1 MLDASDRNADT
12 SVLVTGGAQ
21 GLGLAVAHQLIG
33 EGCRKLALLGRS
45 ADKGKAA
52 VAELEKAGAE
62 AIFIAA
68 DMADPK
74 ACLDAVETALKRF
87 GSINALVN
95 SGASTARGTLVETT
109 VERYNELFDTNAR
122 GPFFLMQG
130 IVKHLLETKQPGSI
144 VNVLSI
150 NIHCGQD
157 FLTAYSGAKGA
168 LATMTKNVAAAYAK
182 NRIRCNAVSPGWMD
196 TPGEHAIQKQA
207 HNAPDDWLE
216 KAEAS
221 KPFGKLAKPDELA
234 VLIAYLVSPQ
244 SGVMTGSII
253 DYDQN
258 VVGLVG

>member
-1 MLDASDRNADT
+1 MLDASNRNAET
-12 SVLVTGGAQ
+12 SVIITGGGQ
-21 GLGLAVAHQLIG
+21 GLGLAVAHQLVG
-33 EGCRKLALLGRS
+33 EGCRKVALLGRS
-45 ADKGKAA
+45 QEKGKVA
-52 VAELEKAGAE
+52 VAELEAAGAE

-68 DMADPK
+68 DMADPN
-74 ACLDAVETALKRF
+74 ACLAAVETAVKRF

-95 SGASTARGTLVETT
+95 SGASTARGSLVETT

-130 IVKHLLETKQPGSI
+130 VVKHLLETGKPGSI
-144 VNVLSI
+144 VNVLSV

-157 FLTAYSGAKGA
+157 FLTAYSGSKGA
-168 LATMTKNVAAAYAK
+168 MATMTKNVAAAYAR

-196 TPGEHAIQKQA
+196 TPGEHAIQKQV

-234 VLIAYLVSPQ
+234 VLVAYLVSPQ
-244 SGVMTGSII
+244 SGVMTGSVI

-258 VVGLVG
+258 VIGLIG

>member
-1 MLDASDRNADT
+1 MLDASNRNAET
-12 SVLVTGGAQ
+12 SVIITGGGQ
-21 GLGLAVAHQLIG
+21 GLGLAVAHQLVG
-33 EGCRKLALLGRS
+33 EGCRKVALLGRS
-45 ADKGKAA
+45 QEKGKAA
-52 VAELEKAGAE
+52 VAELEAAGAE

-68 DMADPK
+68 DMADPN
-74 ACLDAVETALKRF
+74 ACLAAVETAVKRF

-95 SGASTARGTLVETT
+95 SGASTARGSLVETT

-130 IVKHLLETKQPGSI
+130 VVKHLLDTGKPGSI
-144 VNVLSI
+144 VNVLSV

-157 FLTAYSGAKGA
+157 FLTAYSGSKGA
-168 LATMTKNVAAAYAK
+168 MATMTKNVAAAYAR

-196 TPGEHAIQKQA
+196 TPGEHAIQKQV

-234 VLIAYLVSPQ
+234 VLVAYLVSPQ
-244 SGVMTGSII
+244 SGVMTGSVI

-258 VVGLVG
+258 VIGLIG